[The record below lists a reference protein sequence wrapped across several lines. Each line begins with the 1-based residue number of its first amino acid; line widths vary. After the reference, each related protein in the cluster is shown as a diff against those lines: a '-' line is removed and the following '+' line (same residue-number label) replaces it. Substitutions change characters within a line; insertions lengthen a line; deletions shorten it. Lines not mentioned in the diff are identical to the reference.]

1 MRKLLLAGLALSA
14 AFIALPRPAAAE
26 DFARPWCGVENG
38 RSRACDYYTREQCAA
53 SRERL
58 GGGDCFENPD
68 YHGTAAPGERVKTHH
83 YRVAHLKTHHVPAE
97 H

>member
-1 MRKLLLAGLALSA
+1 MRKLMFGGLALSA
-14 AFIALPRPAAAE
+14 AFIALPRLAAAE
-26 DFARPWCGVENG
+26 NFARPWCGVENG

-68 YHGTAAPGERVKTHH
+68 YHASASVAKTHH
-83 YRVAHLKTHHVPAE
+83 YRVTHHKAHHDTAE